1 VATNAYVAHA
11 PGYVD
16 NEGPKI
22 VTSRFTD
29 PESHT
34 LAGST
39 ATGGYEGLRR
49 ALAMP
54 PEDVAVEVKEAVLLG
69 RGGAG
74 FPAGIK
80 WGFMPPVWPRY
91 LVVNGDESEPGTYK
105 DRLLMERDPHQLIE
119 GCVIT
124 CYALGL
130 NTCYLYIRGEMAVAQ
145 ERVAQALNDAYA
157 ANLVGKNILGTDVS
171 VDVVLHW
178 GAGAYIVGEETALIE
193 SLEGN
198 RGMPRLKPPF
208 FPAAKGL
215 YMKPTI
221 VNNVETLSNLPW
233 LLTHSATEY
242 KHYGSEMSPGTRMLA
257 ISGHVKRP
265 GVYEVEHGKVTFRDL
280 FYDDNFCQGI
290 RDGNELKMFIPGG
303 GSAPWFFPEQLDLPI
318 EARPV
323 GDAGSMLGSGAIVAM
338 DHTTDAVKACLRIVR
353 FFARESCGKCTPCR
367 EGTAWEEQIL
377 QRMLDGHGRPDDIDL
392 LLSVGSQIS
401 PGPYPVAA
409 NPEAGLAAVPFP
421 PKQTTICPLGPS
433 SVAPITS
440 AIRRFRHEFEA
451 KLVGPA
457 EDPGPGIEEFAAVD
471 EGELIEATVGASDLH
486 AVHGEG
492 ER

>member
-1 VATNAYVAHA
+1 MASNAYVAHA
-11 PGYVD
+11 TGYVD

-22 VTSRFTD
+22 VTSRFGD
-29 PESHT
+29 PESYR
-34 LAGST
+34 LSNYED
-39 ATGGYEGLRR
+39 TGGYNALR
-49 ALAMP
+49 AVLNMAP
-54 PEDVAVEVKEAVLLG
+54 ADVHGQVREAILLG

-74 FPAGIK
+74 FPAGVK

-119 GCVIT
+119 GSLIT
-124 CYALGL
+124 CFALGL
-130 NTCYLYIRGEMAVAQ
+130 NTCFLYVRGEMALAQ
-145 ERVAQALNDAYA
+145 ERIAQALNDAYEA
-157 ANLVGKNILGTDVS
+157 GYAGRNIMGTDVS
-171 VDVVLHW
+171 IDVVLTW

-221 VNNVETLSNLPW
+221 VNNVETLANVPW
-233 LLTHSATEY
+233 IVLNGAEAY
-242 KHYGSEMSPGTRMLA
+242 KQFGSERSPGTRMLA

-265 GVYEVEHGKVTFRDL
+265 GVYEVEQGNVTFRDL
-280 FYDDNFCQGI
+280 FYGDNFCQGI
-290 RDGNELKMFIPGG
+290 RDDNELKMFIPGG
-303 GSAPWFFPEQLDLPI
+303 GSAPWFFGEQLDLPL
-318 EARPV
+318 EAAEV
-323 GDAGSMLGSGAIVAM
+323 GAAGSMLGSGAIVVM
-338 DHTTDAVKACLRIVR
+338 DETTDAVKACLRVVR

-367 EGTAWEEQIL
+367 EGTTWEEKIL
-377 QRMLDGHGRPDDIDL
+377 QRINDGYGRMEDIDL
-392 LLSVGSQIS
+392 LLSIGEQIS

-409 NPEAGLAAVPFP
+409 HEEAGMVAVPFP

-440 AIRRFRHEFEA
+440 AIRRFRHEFESRIPS
-451 KLVGPA
+451 VSEHEFRPGGETSGPV
-457 EDPGPGIEEFAAVD
+457 ESVEEVSA
-471 EGELIEATVGASDLH
+471 
-486 AVHGEG
+486 
-492 ER
+492 

>member
-1 VATNAYVAHA
+1 MATNEYVSWA

-22 VTSRFTD
+22 VTGRFPVEDSYTID
-29 PESHT
+29 
-34 LAGST
+34 AAT
-39 ATGGYEGLRR
+39 ASGAYDGLKS
-49 ALAMP
+49 ALDRSPA
-54 PEDVAVEVKEAVLLG
+54 EVAAEVKEAVLLG

-119 GCVIT
+119 GCVIA

-130 NTCYLYIRGEMAVAQ
+130 NQCFLYVRGEMPRAH
-145 ERVAQALNDAYA
+145 ERIAQALNDAYA
-157 ANLVGKNILGTDVS
+157 AGYVGKNILGTDVS

-198 RGMPRLKPPF
+198 RGQPRLKPPF

-233 LLTHSATEY
+233 IMNNGAIAY
-242 KHYGSEMSPGTRMLA
+242 KKFGSERSPGTRMVA
-257 ISGHVKRP
+257 VSGHVERP
-265 GVYEVEHGKVTFRDL
+265 GVFEIEQGVTTFRDL
-280 FYDDNFCQGI
+280 LYGENFAQGI
-290 RDGNELKMFIPGG
+290 RDGHELKAFVPGG
-303 GSAPWFFPEQLDLPI
+303 GSSPWLFPEQLDLPL
-318 EARPV
+318 EAS
-323 GDAGSMLGSGAIVAM
+323 DAGAAGTMLGSGAIMVM
-338 DHTTDAVKACLRIVR
+338 DDSTDMVKAALRLVR
-353 FFARESCGKCTPCR
+353 FYAEESCGKCTPCR
-367 EGTAWEEQIL
+367 EGTVWEEKIL
-377 QRMLDGHGRPDDIDL
+377 IRIMNGEGTMEDVDL
-392 LLSVGSQIS
+392 LESIGQNIS
-401 PGPYPVAA
+401 PGTYPVASH
-409 NPEAGLAAVPFP
+409 PDEGLEAVPFP

-440 AIRRFRHEFEA
+440 ALRRFRSEFEA
-451 KLVGPA
+451 KVAPA
-457 EDPGPGIEEFAAVD
+457 
-471 EGELIEATVGASDLH
+471 GEVMTSSGGD
-486 AVHGEG
+486 
-492 ER
+492 R